1 MSQKRRKFDR
11 AASSAGGAHLVGGDA
26 LYPGLQAG
34 FGAESWQVLPG
45 FGEGVLDGVLGVV
58 GVAVEHGGGVAEHSR
73 PVAADDVREGAP
85 ITQGRSSPETPTK
98 IHRHPTER
106 LTSPHRQP
114 ATRKPANDPQAT
126 SPTPPG
132 TFDPRRQS
140 NLTWPGVRADRAT
153 MPASARR

>member
-58 GVAVEHGGGVAEHSR
+58 GVAVEHGGGVPEHSGA
-73 PVAADDVREGAP
+73 VAVDDVGEGGP
-85 ITQGRSSPETPTK
+85 ITQGRATGQDLVVGPGWGVLG
-98 IHRHPTER
+98 HRWR
-106 LTSPHRQP
+106 CSCALLWS
-114 ATRKPANDPQAT
+114 
-126 SPTPPG
+126 
-132 TFDPRRQS
+132 
-140 NLTWPGVRADRAT
+140 W
-153 MPASARR
+153 